1 MRNTTFQRSLARQLK
16 EYLDIFPCV
25 AIVGPRQVGK
35 THLVKSMKDQYARES
50 IYLDLE
56 SDEDLV
62 KLRNA
67 EQYFNAR
74 QDKLIIIDEIQ
85 RKPELFALLR
95 SVIDKKRENGR
106 FILLGSASPDLLTR
120 SSESLAGRIG
130 YLEMQPLTYEEVKGV
145 YSHDRLWLR
154 GGFPDALIEV
164 PDAVSMTVR
173 RQFVQTYVERELA
186 ILGLSASSTRLKNLL
201 RMIAHMQ
208 GQLLN
213 YARLSNAMGIN
224 VQTLHRY
231 LDFFENAF
239 IIRRIE
245 PFHINVQKRIVK
257 APKIYIRDTGVYH
270 TLAGI
275 EDREALDG
283 FPGKG
288 HSWES
293 FVIQQ
298 VAANLKPGVECF
310 FYRTHDGTELDL
322 VLVKAMQP
330 VLGLE
335 IKLSNAPTITRG
347 TTIASADLG
356 DIPVL
361 TVTHSVAEDYA
372 HNERVTVTAFERLSE
387 HLRGFGLVH
396 NLSFT

>member
-1 MRNTTFQRSLARQLK
+1 MMDSVVFDRLLESRLK
-16 EYLDIFPCV
+16 AYLELFPCV

-35 THLVKSMKDQYARES
+35 THLVKSMLEQYPREA

-74 QDKLIIIDEIQ
+74 QDKLIIIDEVQ
-85 RKPELFALLR
+85 RKPGLFVLLR
-95 SVIDKKRENGR
+95 SVIDKRRENGR
-106 FILLGSASPDLLTR
+106 FILLGSASPELLTQ

-130 YLEMQPLTYEEVKGV
+130 YLEMHPLMYQEVKGR
-145 YSHDRLWLR
+145 YHYDQLWLR
-154 GGFPDALIEV
+154 GGFPNALLQPGDALSMEV
-164 PDAVSMTVR
+164 
-173 RQFVQTYVERELA
+173 RQQFIQTYVEREFA
-186 ILGLSASSTRLKNLL
+186 ILGLSASGTRLKNLL

-208 GQLLN
+208 GQLIN
-213 YARLSNAMGIN
+213 YAHLSNPMGIN

-239 IIRRIE
+239 IIRRLE
-245 PFHINVQKRIVK
+245 PYHTNVQKRIVK

-270 TLAGI
+270 ALAGI

-298 VAANLKPGVECF
+298 VMARLKIGVEAF
-310 FYRTHDGTELDL
+310 FYRTHDGTELDII
-322 VLVKAMQP
+322 LVKGMKP
-330 VLGLE
+330 VIGLE

-347 TTIASADLG
+347 TTIASTDLG
-356 DIPVL
+356 NIPVL
-361 TVTHSVAEDYA
+361 VVTHAVAEDYT
-372 HNERVTVTAFERLSE
+372 HNENVTVTSFERLME
-387 HLRGFGLVH
+387 QLRMHKLIESS
-396 NLSFT
+396 LS

>member
-1 MRNTTFQRSLARQLK
+1 MDSFVFDRLLESRLRA
-16 EYLDIFPCV
+16 YLELFPCV

-35 THLVKSMKDQYARES
+35 THLVKSMLEQYPREA

-74 QDKLIIIDEIQ
+74 QDKLIIIDEVQ
-85 RKPELFALLR
+85 RKPELFVLLR
-95 SVIDKKRENGR
+95 SVIDKRRENGR
-106 FILLGSASPDLLTR
+106 FILLGSASPELLTQ

-130 YLEMQPLTYEEVKGV
+130 YLEMHPLMYQEVKGR
-145 YSHDRLWLR
+145 YHYDQLWLR
-154 GGFPDALIEV
+154 GGIPNALLQPGDALSMEV
-164 PDAVSMTVR
+164 
-173 RQFVQTYVERELA
+173 RQQFIQTYVERELA
-186 ILGLSASSTRLKNLL
+186 ILGLSASGTRLKNLL

-208 GQLLN
+208 GQLIN
-213 YARLSNAMGIN
+213 YAHLSNAMGIN

-231 LDFFENAF
+231 LNFFENAF
-239 IIRRIE
+239 IIRRLE
-245 PFHINVQKRIVK
+245 PYHTNVQKRIVK

-270 TLAGI
+270 ALAGI

-298 VAANLKPGVECF
+298 VMARLEIGVEAF
-310 FYRTHDGTELDL
+310 FYRTHDGTEIDF
-322 VLVKAMQP
+322 VLVKGMKP
-330 VLGLE
+330 VIGLE

-347 TTIASADLG
+347 TTIASTDLG
-356 DIPVL
+356 NIPVL
-361 TVTHSVAEDYA
+361 VVTHAVAEDYT
-372 HNERVTVTAFERLSE
+372 HNENVTVTSFERLME
-387 HLRGFGLVH
+387 QLRMHKLIES
-396 NLSFT
+396 NLA

>member
-1 MRNTTFQRSLARQLK
+1 MEDFGFDREVGNQLK
-16 EYLDIFPCV
+16 AYLKMFPCV
-25 AIVGPRQVGK
+25 GIVGPRQVGK
-35 THLVKSMKDQYARES
+35 TYLVKALMSHYDREA
-50 IYLDLE
+50 IYIDLE

-106 FILLGSASPDLLTR
+106 FIILGSASPDLLTQ

-130 YLEMQPLTYEEVKGV
+130 YIEMHPLLYNEIKGT
-145 YSHDRLWLR
+145 YSHDQLWLR
-154 GGFPDALIEV
+154 GGFPNALIQVSDE
-164 PDAVSMTVR
+164 VSMTVR
-173 RQFVQTYVERELA
+173 QQFIQTYVERELA

-213 YARLSNAMGIN
+213 YAQLSNAMGIN

-239 IIRRIE
+239 IIRRLE

-257 APKIYIRDTGVYH
+257 SPKIFIRDTGVYH
-270 TLAGI
+270 ALAGI
-275 EDREALDG
+275 DDREALDG

-293 FVIQQ
+293 FVLQQ
-298 VAANLKPGVECF
+298 VIARLKAGVESF

-322 VLVKAMQP
+322 VLVKGMQP

-335 IKLSNAPTITRG
+335 IKLSNAPGITRG

-361 TVTHSVAEDYA
+361 VVTHSVAEDYE
-372 HNERVTVTAFERLSE
+372 HNDQVRVTSFERLFTQLE
-387 HLRGFGLVH
+387 ALQLVR
-396 NLSFT
+396 T